1 MIPLFLEPQDVWL
14 FRDGR
19 PFDAG
24 SQHRAEST
32 FPPFPTVI
40 AGAIRSFQLARRG
53 VNLAAVTPAEKQ
65 IISDMV
71 GTSDDLKD
79 LRLSGPFV
87 ARIDPRTDEVT
98 RYYPQPA
105 DAVSLSK
112 ADHSI
117 RPASIPIIRPKNTF
131 TSRSKE
137 NDEEYLLG
145 LIDSLEKGETGLWL
159 TEKNLLKYLSGETVN
174 AVTTDTLFQREIHPG
189 IGMQNATKTAQEGM
203 LFEVEY
209 VRPLP
214 NVGLWVGLEGRS
226 YQDWPDRG
234 ILQLGG
240 ETRAAAIRRLDKKDS
255 KTAPF
260 SELPSGQASGSRL
273 RIYLTTPARF
283 SGGWQPAGGWNQLV
297 GNNVV
302 LRAAAVNRFISMG
315 GFDLA
320 QNDHKAA
327 LRYVPAGS
335 VYYFE
340 STDGMPVTLHKPAF
354 TDYGQ
359 EFGLG
364 KILTGGW

>member
-24 SQHRAEST
+24 AQHRAEST

-53 VNLAAVTPAEKQ
+53 VNLAAVTPAEKRM
-65 IISDMV
+65 ISDMV
-71 GTSDDLKD
+71 GTSDDLND
-79 LRLSGPFV
+79 LRLSGPFI
-87 ARIDPRTDEVT
+87 AEINPSTGEPT

-105 DAVSLSK
+105 DAVSVNK
-112 ADHSI
+112 VDHSI
-117 RPASIPIIRPKNTF
+117 RPASIPIIRPENTL
-131 TSRSKE
+131 TSRSK
-137 NDEEYLLG
+137 DDHEEYLLG
-145 LIDSLEKGETGLWL
+145 LADPLEKGETGLWL
-159 TEKNLLKYLSGETVN
+159 TEENLLKYLSGKTVD
-174 AVTTDTLFQREIHPG
+174 AVTSGTLFQREIHPG
-189 IGMQNATKTAQEGM
+189 IGMQNTTKTTQEGM

-214 NVGLWVGLEGRS
+214 NVGLWVGLEGES

-240 ETRAAAIRRLDKKDS
+240 ETRAAAFRRLDKKDGKAAAIS
-255 KTAPF
+255 A
-260 SELPSGQASGSRL
+260 LPSGQTETSRL
-273 RIYLTTPARF
+273 RIYLATPARF
-283 SGGWQPAGGWNQLV
+283 SDGWQPAGGWNRFV
-297 GNNVV
+297 GENVV
-302 LRAAAVNRFISMG
+302 LRAAAVNRFISVG

-320 QNDHKAA
+320 HNDHKAA

-340 STDGMPVTLHKPAF
+340 STDGKPVTLQAPAI

-364 KILTGGW
+364 KFLTGGW